1 MACFFFN
8 HEESTR
14 VMWTPPL
21 RESFGYPLSLLQIL
35 CVSRALNADPISDG
49 DDAGDDVRQRGGLRR
64 WIHVTSIAVT
74 TTLYLTTWQFAQ
86 FTLFT
91 QVAVIF
97 GLYALGLIKEGERVK
112 TVASGVLVSIE
123 HNIGLKMEK

>member
-49 DDAGDDVRQRGGLRR
+49 DDVRRRGGLRR